1 MAKPRSVIGPE
12 EAAEL
17 KRLYKDLSV
26 AATKV
31 NVVLQT
37 TGMGSPAFTEAD
49 RKLGAIVRRIKEIH
63 GVAAKHWVA
72 V

>member
-1 MAKPRSVIGPE
+1 MAKPRPVIGPE

-17 KRLYKDLSV
+17 KGLYKDLSV
-26 AATKV
+26 AATKI

-37 TGMGSPAFTEAD
+37 SGMASQAFTEAD

-63 GVAAKHWVA
+63 GVASKHWTA
-72 V
+72 I